1 MVGPTKCVT
10 YKLGY
15 AFLFCYTLTMTK
27 NHIENSGKP
36 YTEDEIKLLKALA
49 KAKAS
54 MKDICF
60 QLGRS
65 SGSIKNIAKKNNI
78 SLK

>member
-1 MVGPTKCVT
+1 
-10 YKLGY
+10 
-15 AFLFCYTLTMTK
+15 MTK

-36 YTEDEIKLLKALA
+36 YTADEIKQLKALA
-49 KAKAS
+49 KAKTP
-54 MKDICF
+54 MKDISF

-65 SGSIKNIAKKNNI
+65 SGSIKNIADKNKI

>member
-1 MVGPTKCVT
+1 
-10 YKLGY
+10 
-15 AFLFCYTLTMTK
+15 MTK

-36 YTEDEIKLLKALA
+36 YTAEEIKELKALV
-49 KAKAS
+49 KAKTP

-60 QLGRS
+60 KLGRS
-65 SGSIKNIAKKNNI
+65 GGSIKNIAEKNGI

>member
-1 MVGPTKCVT
+1 
-10 YKLGY
+10 
-15 AFLFCYTLTMTK
+15 MTK

-36 YTEDEIKLLKALA
+36 YTADEIKQLKALA
-49 KAKAS
+49 KAKTP

-65 SGSIKNIAKKNNI
+65 SGSIKNIADKNKI

>member
-1 MVGPTKCVT
+1 
-10 YKLGY
+10 
-15 AFLFCYTLTMTK
+15 MTK

-36 YTEDEIKLLKALA
+36 YTPDEIKQLKALA
-49 KAKAS
+49 KAKTP

-60 QLGRS
+60 ALGRS

>member
-1 MVGPTKCVT
+1 
-10 YKLGY
+10 
-15 AFLFCYTLTMTK
+15 MTK

-36 YTEDEIKLLKALA
+36 YTAEEIKELKALA
-49 KAKAS
+49 KAKTP

-60 QLGRS
+60 KLGRS
-65 SGSIKNIAKKNNI
+65 SGSIKNIAEKNNI